1 LILALSEPPTE
12 RLERTIETLN
22 EISATL
28 CDLTREPHSV
38 CEAVVEA
45 AAEQFSAR
53 WVAMRFPDD
62 PAIVMGEPDAA
73 ETTVVPMLLDGA
85 PVGTLTV
92 GAALDDAAVA
102 VMSTL
107 ANHAAAAIGTAWL
120 LRRERE
126 LVRVIRAVS
135 RGEAAFDRGSAA
147 ETALTARERQV
158 VALIARGM
166 TNREIGTEIYVSEN
180 TVKFHVRNVMRKLRV
195 HHRAEVAYAAA
206 KGITS

>member
-1 LILALSEPPTE
+1 MSLAPSEPRTE
-12 RLERTIETLN
+12 RLEHTIETLN
-22 EISATL
+22 DTSAAL
-28 CDLTREPHSV
+28 CDFTREPRSV

-45 AAEQFSAR
+45 AAEQFAAP
-53 WVAMRFPDD
+53 WVEMRFADES
-62 PAIVMGEPDAA
+62 AILLGEPDGA

-92 GAALDDAAVA
+92 GASLHEGAVA
-102 VMSTL
+102 VLSTL
-107 ANHAAAAIGTAWL
+107 ANHAAAAIGTARL

-135 RGEAAFDRGSAA
+135 RGEAAFDSRSGAD
-147 ETALTARERQV
+147 TVLTARERQV
-158 VALIARGM
+158 VALIARGL

-206 KGITS
+206 MGITP